1 MLYIRV
7 NKAIDCLDGAELVP
21 DDAETHVEEVSMK
34 IMRKNESV
42 RAETEERQKLINLR
56 SNIDKTMHGLAK
68 DYGQMQGMNQQLRS
82 QAREVSSDLR
92 RAKSKLRSAHEDLQM
107 CHVREANLL
116 SFLFKGLKNTLG
128 LIEGHIDQLSNS
140 GVLEEAHSLDQ
151 VRGEVH
157 RLWQIVADLATV
169 ESVQLGTTSL
179 QWEQVQ
185 LDQLASNVV
194 AEHQHMAENQSV
206 ALNKAINGGLP
217 GVLGDRQQL
226 KMALSHLVDNAI
238 AHTPDGGSVTILAN
252 GDQSKDWV
260 RLSVVDMRKEALD
273 EVSMHALQGLFPGKK
288 ALHTDIAGFDLELM
302 AAWQII
308 SMHRGE
314 IIVDSQA
321 ERGTTF
327 TLSLP
332 SAENGKNEE
341 MQV

>member
-1 MLYIRV
+1 MDRP
-7 NKAIDCLDGAELVP
+7 DGAQLLP

-34 IMRKNESV
+34 ILMKNQSV
-42 RAETEERQKLINLR
+42 PANTEERQKLIKLR
-56 SNIDKTMHGLAK
+56 NNIDKTMHSLAK
-68 DYGQMQGMNQQLRS
+68 DYGQVQGMNQQLRL
-82 QAREVSSDLR
+82 QAREVSSNLR

-107 CHVREANLL
+107 CHVRESNLL
-116 SFLFKGLKNTLG
+116 NFLFKGFKNTLG
-128 LIEGHIDQLSNS
+128 LIEGHIDQLSGGS
-140 GVLEEAHSLDQ
+140 VPDEAHSLDQ

-169 ESVQLGTTSL
+169 EAVQLGTTHL

-194 AEHQHMAENQSV
+194 AEHQQMAKNQSV
-206 ALNKAINGGLP
+206 ALNKAIGAGLP
-217 GVLGDRQQL
+217 EVIGDRQQL

-238 AHTPDGGSVTILAN
+238 AHTPDGGSVTILTN
-252 GDQSKDWV
+252 GDQSEDWV
-260 RLSVVDMRKEALD
+260 RMSIVDMRQEALD

-288 ALHTDIAGFDLELM
+288 PLHADIAGFDLELM

-332 SAENGKNEE
+332 SAENGKNGDV
-341 MQV
+341 QV